1 MTDPAGRDRPP
12 DWGPPWRGRWHER
25 GAGRRTWGPPGRWP
39 RRGFGCL
46 FAIFFLVVGSA
57 FVVVGS
63 VVLSLVGLVGGGSA
77 PGLPQL
83 AAFVVLVAGAIGFV
97 AVGRLFRA
105 TASTLDELVAAAR
118 RVEGGDYG
126 VRVESPGA
134 GHDRFA
140 SWSTGS
146 TRWSNG

>member
-1 MTDPAGRDRPP
+1 MADGTSVVPVG
-12 DWGPPWRGRWHER
+12 GR
-25 GAGRRTWGPPGRWP
+25 GARPVGGRGEA
-39 RRGFGCL
+39 GCL

-126 VRVESPGA
+126 VRVEVPRRGP
-134 GHDRFA
+134 RPLR
-140 SWSTGS
+140 WSTGS
-146 TRWSNG
+146 TRWSNGSRPMSASVARCWPT